1 MWPALES
8 VCHLN
13 QNLATGLRHKRHK
26 ELWPPLVPD
35 HVTDGWT
42 TNYLD
47 LNAIDSIWNS
57 RKYKKTCQ
65 TYFHFNSN
73 KIRAAWW
80 FLIMWWMGGRLPGFC
95 GHRSAHNWKVAIL
108 NPRKTHDDKQTQ
120 WNNHSPPWRFLIIW
134 WLVDRTS
141 QQTFLN
147 NNACCHK
154 HNRGCHISY
163 WKYNSTE
170 LSMRNKCNFTTQAS
184 SFQPP

>member
-1 MWPALES
+1 MWRMGGQPTTWILMPS
-8 VCHLN
+8 IQFGTQGNTRRHVKRISILI
-13 QNLATGLRHKRHK
+13 ATRFEQPGGF
-26 ELWPPLVPD
+26 WSC
-35 HVTDGWT
+35 DGWAGG
-42 TNYLD
+42 YLD
-47 LNAIDSIWNS
+47 SVATDLLTIE
-57 RKYKKTCQ
+57 
-65 TYFHFNSN
+65 
-73 KIRAAWW
+73 
-80 FLIMWWMGGRLPGFC
+80 RLQ
-95 GHRSAHNWKVAIL
+95 SWTQE
-108 NPRKTHDDKQTQ
+108 KTHDDKHTQ